1 MNDHIRVSDAD
12 RERVAEQLRDQYAE
26 GRLSADELD
35 ERITVTLSA
44 KTVAELR
51 RVTADL
57 PGPEPAAGPAGP
69 GGPGPGRAAPPWG
82 GRPWGGRGFAGR
94 RHRGPRFLPVLL
106 LLLIAALVI
115 PGAGFLLVAFVKIVL
130 LFWLVALVAGLFAAA
145 RFRRH
150 ARRHWRSGPGS
161 QWGGRWDGPRGGWQ
175 D

>member
-12 RERVAEQLRDQYAE
+12 RERVASQLRDQYAE
-26 GRLSADELD
+26 GRLTADELD
-35 ERITVTLSA
+35 ERITATLGA

-57 PGPEPAAGPAGP
+57 PVPEPAAAGAGP
-69 GGPGPGRAAPPWG
+69 GGPGAGRPAPPWA
-82 GRPWGGRGFAGR
+82 GRPWGGRGFAVR

-106 LLLIAALVI
+106 LLLVAALVI
-115 PGAGFLLVAFVKIVL
+115 PGAGWLLVAFVKVVL

-150 ARRHWRSGPGS
+150 VRRHWRSGPGG
-161 QWGGRWDGPRGGWQ
+161 QWGGRGGGPWDGWQ
-175 D
+175 E